1 MHYLQKIGLKI
12 LEKQQHL
19 QLNKAVQNDLFSV
32 ADEPTIEVIER
43 IVEVEKDVPV
53 LNLLRALDVD
63 NLSPREALQQIY
75 ALKDALEA

>member
-1 MHYLQKIGLKI
+1 M
-12 LEKQQHL
+12 
-19 QLNKAVQNDLFSV
+19 
-32 ADEPTIEVIER
+32 IER
-43 IVEVEKDVPV
+43 VVEVEKDVPA

>member
-1 MHYLQKIGLKI
+1 M
-12 LEKQQHL
+12 
-19 QLNKAVQNDLFSV
+19 
-32 ADEPTIEVIER
+32 ADEPAIEVIER
-43 IVEVEKDVPV
+43 IVEVEKDMPV